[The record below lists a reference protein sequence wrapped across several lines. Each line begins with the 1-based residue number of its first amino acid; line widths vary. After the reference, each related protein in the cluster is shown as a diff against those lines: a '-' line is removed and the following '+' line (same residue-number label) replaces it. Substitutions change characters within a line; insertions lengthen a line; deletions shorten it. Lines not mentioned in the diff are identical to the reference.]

1 VEGLPELQQST
12 GKADV
17 LIEAL
22 PYIRE
27 FYGKTIVVKY
37 GGNAMI
43 DEALKEKVILDVVL
57 MKYVGMNPVIVH
69 GGGPEISEVMEKM
82 GKKAQFVQG
91 LRVTDSETMA
101 IAEMVLGRIGK
112 GIVALINQH
121 GAKAVGLS
129 GKDGGLISVEK
140 YHPDKDSPLYQR
152 QIPPNPPL
160 VKGTSPT
167 PPLVKGNSLTP
178 PLVKGNSLTP
188 PLVKGNSLTPPL
200 VKGNSLTPPLVKG
213 NSLTPPLVKGG
224 RGDLIDI
231 GFVGKVARI
240 DPRIINV
247 LDKEGFIPVISSIG
261 VGSDAQTYNINADSV
276 AGEMAVALRAEK
288 LIILTD
294 VRGIMRDQN
303 DVKSLISTL
312 KISEIDPLINS
323 GVISGGM
330 LPKVEAC
337 VTALRGGVRKT
348 HIIDGR
354 ISHSLLLEIFT
365 DSGIGTQ
372 ILQ

>member
-1 VEGLPELQQST
+1 VEGLHELQESI
-12 GKADV
+12 GKANV

-22 PYIRE
+22 RYIRE
-27 FYGKTIVVKY
+27 FYGKTIVIKY
-37 GGNAMI
+37 GGSAMI
-43 DEALKEKVILDVVL
+43 DEELKENVILDIVL
-57 MKYVGMNPVIVH
+57 MKYVGMNPVIIH

-112 GIVALINQH
+112 GIAALITQH
-121 GAKAVGLS
+121 GAKSVGLS

-140 YHPDKDSPLYQR
+140 YQEARLQSGSD
-152 QIPPNPPL
+152 
-160 VKGTSPT
+160 
-167 PPLVKGNSLTP
+167 
-178 PLVKGNSLTP
+178 
-188 PLVKGNSLTPPL
+188 
-200 VKGNSLTPPLVKG
+200 
-213 NSLTPPLVKGG
+213 
-224 RGDLIDI
+224 IDI

-240 DPRIINV
+240 DPQIIDV
-247 LDKEGFIPVISSIG
+247 LDKEGFVPVISSIG
-261 VGSDAQTYNINADSV
+261 VGSDGQTYNINADSV
-276 AGEMAVALRAEK
+276 AGEMATALEAEK

-294 VRGIMRDQN
+294 VRGIMSDQD
-303 DVKSLISTL
+303 DVRSLISTL
-312 KISEIDPLINS
+312 KTSEIDPLIKS

-337 VTALRGGVRKT
+337 ITALQGGVRKT

-354 ISHSLLLEIFT
+354 INHSLLLEIFT

>member
-200 VKGNSLTPPLVKG
+200 VKG
-213 NSLTPPLVKGG
+213 G

>member
-1 VEGLPELQQST
+1 MEILPELQESIR
-12 GKADV
+12 KADV

-22 PYIRE
+22 RYIRE
-27 FYGKTIVVKY
+27 FYGKTIVIKY

-43 DEALKEKVILDVVL
+43 DEELKEKVILDIVL
-57 MKYVGMNPVIVH
+57 MKYVGMNPVIIH

-82 GKKAQFVQG
+82 GKEARFVQG
-91 LRVTDSETMA
+91 LRVTDGETMA

-129 GKDGGLISVEK
+129 GKDGELIFVEK
-140 YHPDKDSPLYQR
+140 YRTD
-152 QIPPNPPL
+152 
-160 VKGTSPT
+160 
-167 PPLVKGNSLTP
+167 
-178 PLVKGNSLTP
+178 
-188 PLVKGNSLTPPL
+188 
-200 VKGNSLTPPLVKG
+200 
-213 NSLTPPLVKGG
+213 
-224 RGDLIDI
+224 IDI

-240 DPRIINV
+240 HPRIINV
-247 LDKEGFIPVISSIG
+247 LDREGFIPVISSIG
-261 VGSDAQTYNINADSV
+261 VGSDGQTYNINADSV
-276 AGEMAVALRAEK
+276 AGEIAAALKAEK
-288 LIILTD
+288 LIMLTD
-294 VRGIMRDQN
+294 VRGIMQDQD
-303 DVKSLISTL
+303 DVESLISTL
-312 KISEIDPLINS
+312 GISEIDPLTKS

-337 VTALRGGVRKT
+337 ITALRGGVGKT

-372 ILQ
+372 IIAINHIR